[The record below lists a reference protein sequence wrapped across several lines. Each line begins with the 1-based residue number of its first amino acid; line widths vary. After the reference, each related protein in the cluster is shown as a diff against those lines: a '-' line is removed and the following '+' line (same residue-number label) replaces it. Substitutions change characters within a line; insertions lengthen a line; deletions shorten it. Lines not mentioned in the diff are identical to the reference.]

1 MIYYLGIPKVFIC
14 SASGAC
20 IKNCREIKLVSLSSY
35 LHALYYQLS
44 IIRYHL
50 LSNSFTERII
60 SSIGDIMKKAVALLL
75 IILSLGCFP
84 LKAGALSVSAE
95 SAVLYCVDN
104 NKVYFSKNENK
115 HMRPASTTK
124 IMTALITLE
133 FAEKNNRKVR
143 FTEDMISEG
152 SSMYL
157 KVGDVVTLR
166 DLAVG
171 MMMCSGNDAAK
182 AAAISIAGSEEK
194 FSELMNRRARKIGMK
209 NTNFETPSGLD
220 DKDHYTTAYD
230 MALLMSEALKNP
242 EFKKLTCKKS
252 ETVRF
257 INPDN
262 KITTYAN
269 HNRLLSLNRYCIG
282 GKTGFTKA
290 AGRCL
295 VTAAKKDGLT
305 LISVTLRAE
314 RDWYDH
320 NIMYNYGYENY
331 RMKTLCGADFFL
343 DVDTVGGEKSKTAL
357 GAQRECKAVV
367 SAKDYNKIKSKYYI
381 DNFLYAPQKS
391 GDKAGKI
398 EYLLNGKKI
407 ASAKLTVAEDNNSLK
422 ENKSI
427 WDNIKG
433 FFNNAF

>member
-1 MIYYLGIPKVFIC
+1 
-14 SASGAC
+14 
-20 IKNCREIKLVSLSSY
+20 
-35 LHALYYQLS
+35 
-44 IIRYHL
+44 
-50 LSNSFTERII
+50 
-60 SSIGDIMKKAVALLL
+60 MKRTVA
-75 IILSLGCFP
+75 IILAIFLLGCFP
-84 LKAGALSVSAE
+84 LNTGALSVFAQ

-104 NKVYFSKNENK
+104 GKVYFSKNENK
-115 HMRPASTTK
+115 RMRPASTTK
-124 IMTALITLE
+124 ILTALITLE
-133 FAEKNNRKVR
+133 FAQKNNRKVR
-143 FTEDMISEG
+143 FTEDMICEG

-157 KVGDVVTLR
+157 KAGEVVTLR

-182 AAAISIAGSEEK
+182 AAALSIAGSEEK
-194 FSELMNRRARKIGMK
+194 FSELMNARARKIGMK
-209 NTNFETPSGLD
+209 NTNFVTVSGLD
-220 DKDHYTTAYD
+220 DENHYTTAYD
-230 MALLMSEALKNP
+230 MALLMSEALKNSD
-242 EFKKLTCKKS
+242 FKKLTCKKS

-269 HNRLLSLNRYCIG
+269 HNRMLSLNRYCIG

-290 AGRCL
+290 SGRCL

-305 LISVTLRAE
+305 FVCVTLNDK

-320 NIMYNYGYENY
+320 NLLYSYGFENY
-331 RMKTLCGADFFL
+331 RMKTLCGADFIL

-357 GAQRECKAVV
+357 CAENEIKTVV
-367 SAKDYNKIKSKYYI
+367 SAEDYNKIKSKFYI

-391 GDKAGKI
+391 GEKAGSI
-398 EYLLNGKKI
+398 YYFLNSKKI
-407 ASAKLTVAEDNNSLK
+407 ASAKLIVAEDNNSVK

-427 WDNIKG
+427 WENIKG